1 MSVSHGGSRDG
12 ESGNWISWM
21 GMPPRDTAG
30 AGAVVCVVLS
40 CGIP

>member
-1 MSVSHGGSRDG
+1 
-12 ESGNWISWM
+12 M
-21 GMPPRDTAG
+21 GTPPRDTAG